1 MKRVFV
7 VINGI
12 TELTNFIRIA
22 IESSEAPVI
31 CERGAYKVDGKN
43 WTDLV
48 SLDPS
53 YGMIVEYSEAAAA
66 LDEYLKPFIKDY
78 VELGD

>member
-31 CERGAYKVDGKN
+31 CERGAHKVDGKN

-48 SLDPS
+48 LLDPS

-66 LDEYLKPFIKDY
+66 FDEYLKPFIKDY